1 MTMRL
6 NREIKAYCPDFTPVR
21 QALRDT
27 GATFVEVKAQ
37 TDFYYHLPATGNPA
51 TGNEAGTRRLKLRIE
66 RGQGQ
71 LIYYYDRQE
80 KGARTSNFRLWDV
93 ADSPVKEMLD
103 AALGIRAVVR
113 KERELWRQE
122 NVVFNLDTVEGIG
135 PVFEVEVKSEGEY
148 DVDAQVAEYRRLFGP
163 YLGDDILGSNEDLL
177 PNRL

>member
-1 MTMRL
+1 MAMRL

-21 QALRDT
+21 RALRDT
-27 GATFVEVKAQ
+27 GATFVEVKEQ
-37 TDFYYHLPATGNPA
+37 TDFYYHLPATGNA
-51 TGNEAGTRRLKLRIE
+51 AGTRRLKLRME

-93 ADSPVKEMLD
+93 ADSAVKEMLD
-103 AALGIRAVVR
+103 VALGIRAVVR
-113 KERELWRQE
+113 KERELWRKE

-135 PVFEVEVKSEGEY
+135 PVFEVEVKAEGEY

-163 YLGDDILGSNEDLL
+163 YLGDDILGSNEDLA
-177 PNRL
+177 PSRL